1 MDLKNNIDN
10 DKIIQVD
17 GNDSVA
23 STIDDTKLD
32 KISAALSLPRIAT
45 YNLRSFLPKA
55 GNTVTDI
62 LERNIDCALLQEIWE
77 VTENKN
83 HQNQIEEMLEIDG
96 LRYFSSARQANCKGK
111 SYGGVAII
119 VNMEK
124 FSAEKLSVPVPK
136 NVEAIWCLLKPKT
149 PTCKFK
155 NIIACSFYSPPDK
168 RKNSKM
174 ADHLVSTLHM
184 LYAKFPDSGLIL
196 GADRNAMDIKPVL
209 NCGLRLRQ
217 VVDKPT
223 RGDKILDIIIMNLSS
238 YYNTPYIA
246 PPICPDDPTR
256 GKPSD
261 HSVPV
266 CTPHTD
272 RYKPAHRNY
281 QIRKYRP
288 ITETCMHKV
297 GEWLV

>member
-1 MDLKNNIDN
+1 
-10 DKIIQVD
+10 
-17 GNDSVA
+17 
-23 STIDDTKLD
+23 
-32 KISAALSLPRIAT
+32 
-45 YNLRSFLPKA
+45 
-55 GNTVTDI
+55 
-62 LERNIDCALLQEIWE
+62 
-77 VTENKN
+77 
-83 HQNQIEEMLEIDG
+83 
-96 LRYFSSARQANCKGK
+96 
-111 SYGGVAII
+111 
-119 VNMEK
+119 
-124 FSAEKLSVPVPK
+124 
-136 NVEAIWCLLKPKT
+136 
-149 PTCKFK
+149 
-155 NIIACSFYSPPDK
+155 
-168 RKNSKM
+168 
-174 ADHLVSTLHM
+174 M
-184 LYAKFPDSGLIL
+184 LYAKHPDSGIIL
-196 GADRNAMDIKPVL
+196 GADRNSMDIRPVL
-209 NCGLRLRQ
+209 SSGLRLRQ

-223 RGDKILDIIIMNLSS
+223 RGGKILDVIIMNLSS